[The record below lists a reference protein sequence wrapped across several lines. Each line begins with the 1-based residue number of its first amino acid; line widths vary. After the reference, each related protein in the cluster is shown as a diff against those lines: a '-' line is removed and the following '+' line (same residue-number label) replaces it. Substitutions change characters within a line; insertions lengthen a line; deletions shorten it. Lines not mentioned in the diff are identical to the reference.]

1 MKTIMYERGSVMGMG
16 YRKFEIDITRTA
28 TGAEPVFIRGTED
41 LVEYVKSYYEGIDR
55 ELVLAFVLDD
65 LNSLLGVYEVSRGG
79 KNEVPIEVCN
89 VFRPAVLLN
98 ASKLMLVHNHP
109 TGDTR
114 PSDGDVRSAKAI
126 FMLGSLLEIEIADNL
141 IVDPINWKIG
151 SVHAEP
157 EFRRWLEQDLLKI
170 AVLMAGTD
178 LTPEQRAAADE
189 FQRELARRGEPEHA
203 EATA

>member
-1 MKTIMYERGSVMGMG
+1 MGLG
-16 YRKFEIDITRTA
+16 YRKFEINITREP
-28 TGAEPVFIRGTED
+28 TGAEPVYISKTED
-41 LVEYVKSYYEGIDR
+41 LIEYAKAYYDGIDR

-79 KNEVPIEVCN
+79 KNEAPIEVMN

-114 PSDGDVRSAKAI
+114 PSDGDIRSAKAL
-126 FMLGSLLEIEIADNL
+126 FMLGSLLEIEVADNL
-141 IVDPINWKIG
+141 VVDPINWKIG
-151 SVHAEP
+151 SVHDEP
-157 EFRRWLEQDLLKI
+157 SFRHWLENDLLRI
-170 AVLMAGTD
+170 ATLMSGSD
-178 LTPEQRAAADE
+178 LTLEQRVAADA
-189 FQRELARRGEPEHA
+189 FQEELARRNQEDYA

>member
-1 MKTIMYERGSVMGMG
+1 MGLG
-16 YRKFEIDITRTA
+16 YRKFEIGITREA
-28 TGAEPVFIRGTED
+28 TGEEPVYIRGTDD
-41 LVEYVKSYYEGIDR
+41 LVEIAKSYYDGIDR

-79 KNEVPIEVCN
+79 KNEAPIEVMN

-114 PSDGDVRSAKAI
+114 PSDGDVRSAKAV
-126 FMLGSLLEIEIADNL
+126 FMLGSLLEIDVADNL
-141 IVDPINWKIG
+141 VVDPINWKVS

-157 EFRRWLEQDLLKI
+157 SFRDWLENDLLRI
-170 AVLMAGTD
+170 AMLMSGNDMTI
-178 LTPEQRAAADE
+178 EQRAAADAFHE
-189 FQRELARRGEPEHA
+189 ELAKRNSGDYA

>member
-1 MKTIMYERGSVMGMG
+1 MGLG
-16 YRKFEIDITRTA
+16 YRKFEIGITREA
-28 TGAEPVFIRGTED
+28 TGAEPVYIRGTDE
-41 LVEYVKSYYEGIDR
+41 LVEIAKSYYDGIDR

-79 KNEVPIEVCN
+79 KNEAPIEVMN

-114 PSDGDVRSAKAI
+114 PSDGDVRSAKAV
-126 FMLGSLLEIEIADNL
+126 FMLGSLLEIDVADNL
-141 IVDPINWKIG
+141 VVDPINWKVS

-157 EFRRWLEQDLLKI
+157 SFRDWLENDLLRI
-170 AVLMAGTD
+170 AMLMSGNDMTI
-178 LTPEQRAAADE
+178 EQRAAADAFHE
-189 FQRELARRGEPEHA
+189 ELAKRNSGEYA